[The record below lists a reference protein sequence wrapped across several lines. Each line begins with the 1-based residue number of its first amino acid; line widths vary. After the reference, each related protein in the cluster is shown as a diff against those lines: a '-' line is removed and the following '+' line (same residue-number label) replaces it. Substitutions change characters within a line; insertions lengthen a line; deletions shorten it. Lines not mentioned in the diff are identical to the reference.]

1 MDFEKALSEILT
13 IWTQGGWLMFPLF
26 LLTVFIYYSILELF
40 FFFFRLDFTR
50 TSEKQVAEWVVDP
63 SKSEDEELTR
73 ILDFTQEDRDKPS
86 DIQKAFEEI
95 RNAFLPKANRR
106 IAFLN
111 VLIGTAPL
119 MGLLGTVGGMLNTFS
134 GLAHSSGETIDL
146 VAGGIAEA
154 LITTETGLV
163 IAIPAYILLGKTRQY
178 RDQLEFFLARME
190 SLTLQKLKQEDDDE
204 LMLSL

>member
-1 MDFEKALSEILT
+1 MEAAVKEILT
-13 IWTQGGWLMFPLF
+13 IWAQGGWLMFPLF

-50 TSEKQVAEWVVDP
+50 VDEKQVAEWVQDP
-63 SKSEDEELTR
+63 SKSMDKELSR
-73 ILDFTQEDRDKPS
+73 ILDFTQTERNRIS

-163 IAIPAYILLGKTRQY
+163 IAIPAYILLGKTKQY
-178 RDQLEFFLARME
+178 RDRLEFFLARME
-190 SLTLQKLKQEDDDE
+190 SLTLQKLKHEEDEE
-204 LMLSL
+204 LLLSL

>member
-1 MDFEKALSEILT
+1 METVVEEILT
-13 IWTQGGWLMFPLF
+13 IWAQGGWLMFPLF
-26 LLTVFIYYSILELF
+26 VLTVFIYYSILELF

-50 TSEKQVAEWVVDP
+50 TSEQQVAEWVMDP
-63 SKSEDEELTR
+63 AKSEDKELSR
-73 ILDFTQEDRDKPS
+73 ILEFTQEERTKAGDV
-86 DIQKAFEEI
+86 QKAFEEI

-111 VLIGTAPL
+111 ILIGTAPL

-134 GLAHSSGETIDL
+134 GLAHSSGDTIDL

-163 IAIPAYILLGKTRQY
+163 IAIPAYILLGKTKQY
-178 RDQLEFFLARME
+178 RDQLTFFLARME

-204 LMLSL
+204 LLLNL

>member
-1 MDFEKALSEILT
+1 MENVINEILT

-50 TSEKQVAEWVVDP
+50 TDEKQIAEWVLDP
-63 SKSEDEELTR
+63 SKSQDEELSR
-73 ILDFTQEDRDKPS
+73 ILEFTQNDRTGVGS
-86 DIQKAFEEI
+86 TQKAFDEI
-95 RNAFLPKANRR
+95 RSAFLPKANRR
-106 IAFLN
+106 INFLN

-134 GLAHSSGETIDL
+134 GLANASGETIDV

-163 IAIPAYILLGKTRQY
+163 IAIPAYLLLGVTKQY
-178 RDQLEFFLARME
+178 RDKLEFFLARME
-190 SLTLQKLKQEDDDE
+190 SLTLQKLKHPDDE
-204 LMLSL
+204 ELLLSL